1 MGLRHLKYLTAFSIP
16 IIVIISLILGGPYA
30 FLAIGYVFIVVPLIE
45 LFTTGNT
52 VNLTKLEEEVASK
65 DRVYDFLLYGLVP
78 LHVFILFYFLLEVN
92 QSELN
97 GFELL
102 GYITALGMSC
112 GLSINNA
119 HELGHRTKKYEQFL
133 SQLLLMTSLYMHFF
147 IEHNR
152 GHHKNVATHE
162 DPSSGRFGESIY
174 RFFPR
179 TLIGSWKSAWH
190 LEAIRCN
197 NNGIPLFSFNNQM
210 FSFQIIQ
217 LLFLFLIF
225 LIFGLKT
232 MLAFIASACIGILML
247 ETVNYIEHYG
257 LSRKKKGTRY
267 ERTLP
272 IHSWNSNHPI
282 GRLIMLELSRHSD
295 HHFMSTRKY
304 QILRHFDES
313 PQMPTGYPG
322 MMLLALIPPL
332 WFKVMNKEVERFNV
346 LIHH

>member
-1 MGLRHLKYLTAFSIP
+1 MRLRHLKYLAAYSIP
-16 IIVIISLILGGPYA
+16 TVVIVSMVLGGSYA
-30 FLAIGYVFIVVPLIE
+30 FLAIGYVFVAVPFIE
-45 LFTTGNT
+45 LFTSGKT
-52 VNLTKLEEEVASK
+52 VNLSKLEEEVASK
-65 DRVYDFLLYGLVP
+65 DKIYDFLLYALVP
-78 LHVFILFYFLLEVN
+78 LHLFILIYFLLKVN
-92 QSELN
+92 QSEVI

-152 GHHKNVATHE
+152 GHHKNVATDE
-162 DPSSGRFGESIY
+162 DPSSGRLGESIY
-174 RFFPR
+174 HFFPR

-190 LEAIRCN
+190 LEAVRCN
-197 NNGIPLFSFNNQM
+197 NNSIPVVSVKNQM
-210 FSFQIIQ
+210 LIFQIIQ
-217 LLFLFLIF
+217 LLFLLLIF

-232 MLAFIASACIGILML
+232 MLAFTGSACIGILML

-257 LSRKKKGTRY
+257 LSRKKKGSRY

-322 MMLLALIPPL
+322 MMLLALIPPI
-332 WFKVMNKEVERFNV
+332 WFNIMNKEIKRFN
-346 LIHH
+346 ISKS